1 MSNDNLELSAK
12 ISSQIDFQNE
22 LRVLVEFARA
32 ILLKQKGVPHELQV
46 VFEEKGILNIE
57 DTEE

>member
-22 LRVLVEFARA
+22 LRFDTKD
-32 ILLKQKGVPHELQV
+32 I
-46 VFEEKGILNIE
+46 FIFDEKGSRI
-57 DTEE
+57 